1 MKLKLDGSGKA
12 EVQDG
17 KPVYVRDDGS
27 EVAFDAPA
35 TVATIKRI
43 SDERD
48 AARTEAT
55 NAKEALDPFKG
66 LDAKAAR
73 EAVDKLKL
81 VDQGKLL
88 AADKVEELK
97 KQVAADITAGWE
109 QKLKDS
115 QTALEAKETALA
127 AEKARVHKLV
137 LGAQFARDPH
147 FESPDGGKTPPKTFL
162 SPDIGLE
169 FFGKYFEPSDKP
181 GPDGEPVFI
190 PKLNGRELYSPAK
203 PGNVASFSEAVAIL
217 IAERPDKGRFMRDQ
231 SGSGAGANGGA
242 AANGHHTDKSMEGLS
257 PEDRLARSFGAPA

>member
-48 AARTEAT
+48 DAR
-55 NAKEALDPFKG
+55 KEAAKSAEVAKALGDLDP
-66 LDAKAAR
+66 KAAR
-73 EAVDKLKL
+73 EAVDKLKTI
-81 VDQGKLL
+81 DQGKLL

-97 KQVAADITAGWE
+97 RQVAADITAGWE

-115 QTALEAKETALA
+115 QKALEDKDASLAK
-127 AEKARVHKLV
+127 EKARVHKLV

-147 FESPDGGKTPPKTFL
+147 FASPDGGKTEPKTFL
-162 SPDIGLE
+162 SPEIALE
-169 FFGKYFEPSDKP
+169 FFGKHFEPSA
-181 GPDGEPVFI
+181 DGETFI

-203 PGNVASFSEAVAIL
+203 PGNVASFGEAIAIL
-217 IAERPDKGRFMRDQ
+217 IAERPDKGAFLRAPG
-231 SGSGAGANGGA
+231 GSGAGAIGGA
-242 AANGHHTDKSMEGLS
+242 AANGHHKQADMEGLS
-257 PEDRLARSFGAPA
+257 PEDRLARHFGASA